1 MGRKPS
7 KHGAIPRLRARRQ
20 KSGKVHYYYDH
31 GGRPRVEEPLGSD
44 YGLAIQRWA
53 ERERGRDAAAT
64 ARGAI
69 TFRYVADQ
77 YRREVIPT
85 KSPRTQADNLKELAN
100 LLEFFDDPP
109 IPLESIKPIHV
120 RQYLTWRAEPRV
132 RMTKAGKPMKS
143 TGDGKVRAKREKA
156 LLSHIWNFARDKGY
170 TALANPC
177 TGIKGV
183 TEQAREVYVYD
194 EDLASV
200 WEVADEPLRDVLDLA
215 YLCGQRPGDTL
226 SMDLRQ
232 IRDGILTVRQQKT
245 GNLVPIAVEGELEA
259 VLKRIAARK
268 AGYKVH
274 ATALVVDEDGQRLTR
289 EQLRYRFDKAREKAG
304 VTFQLR
310 DIRAKAGTDRADQS
324 GDVRQAQRLL
334 GHSSVTTTERYIR
347 NRRGQTVKPSR

>member
-1 MGRKPS
+1 MGRRS
-7 KHGAIPRLRARRQ
+7 KRPDAIPRLRARRQ
-20 KSGKVHYYYDH
+20 KSGKVHYYYDF
-31 GGRPRVEEPLGSD
+31 GGSPRREEPLGSD

-53 ERERGRDAAAT
+53 ELERGKAAAAT
-64 ARGAI
+64 AKAAL

-85 KSPRTQADNLKELAN
+85 KSPRTQQDNLKELSN
-100 LLEFFDDPP
+100 LLAFFDDPP
-109 IPLESIKPIHV
+109 VPLEAIKPLHV
-120 RQYLTWRAEPRV
+120 RQYLTWRAEPRI
-132 RMTKAGKPMKS
+132 RLKKDKTPMKA

-183 TEQAREVYVYD
+183 TEQGREVYVYD
-194 EDLASV
+194 EDLAAV
-200 WEVADEPLRDVLDLA
+200 WDVADEPLRDVLDLA

-226 SMDLRQ
+226 SLDLRQ
-232 IRDGILTVRQQKT
+232 IREGVLTVRQKKT

-268 AGYKVH
+268 ARYKVH

-289 EQLRYRFDKAREKAG
+289 EQLRYRFDRAREKAG
-304 VTFQLR
+304 VSFQLR

-347 NRRGQTVKPSR
+347 RRRGQTVKPSR